1 MTTVTIKI
9 DEIGAAITAMQD
21 LSTEVQSQAAV
32 ARSASPIGLPSLA
45 DSSLGKKTR
54 WLDDHLED
62 LTTRRD
68 LAILLDREGTGSA
81 SYSVTSDTLSNVK
94 EMLGQ
99 ELASAAASIDATSD
113 EEDLDHIA
121 GLLETWN
128 EDPDVM
134 AAMFT
139 ELGPDGTVG
148 FMANISSAMGYG
160 GVADPEKYTS
170 LAEEFRT
177 GLSTASNA
185 PGFPAETFGEEIV
198 RYSCAPLL
206 TDEEQQAFAEE
217 FGMGMNGANILTYL
231 MQDTTYSD
239 DFLLGAARTLDGFER
254 MAQDGPLTAQDWYN
268 HNGHGPLPTKDEF
281 DGWYDD
287 PMAAIMHNFGENPE
301 AGLTFFTEST
311 EDGWDRQTYYFNDRE
326 WKADGYGGIS
336 HAVEGIGTSEAN
348 LTGDPEATTGLVSR
362 FLDQVA
368 NSDGFNPED
377 AKPASPYIADLL
389 KFYMPAVDTALRFPN
404 DDGDGG
410 STSLTIDNFGTFDH
424 YPILFTE
431 DLDSLMQV
439 SMSTPDGMQK
449 IAEGTAIYQ
458 QTQVNNI
465 AAALEANPDDPDLR
479 MQLRDVLQ
487 RSAALQGFGEYS
499 VGQVEIDGA
508 EDRDA
513 QRQAFIDMV
522 GDASSL
528 VPLPGADVVGDWGSK
543 LIDFGYSQ
551 AVDLGQDAAG
561 DAFTSEAA
569 AATDNANDR
578 AAAGTNRVKVQ
589 AYLALVESGVIPR
602 DEVPDTFYENGR
614 LISAGDIPADQ
625 MSSYAQTAMSG
636 VSSYASNNDLEG
648 PYRDEFL
655 EYYGPAGE

>member
-9 DEIGAAITAMQD
+9 DEISAAITAMED
-21 LSTEVQSQAAV
+21 LSSEVTSQAGV
-32 ARSASPIGLPSLA
+32 ARSASPIGLPSL
-45 DSSLGKKTR
+45 SESTLGKKTR

-68 LAILLDREGTGSA
+68 LAILLDTEGTGTA
-81 SYSVTSDTLSNVK
+81 SYTVTSDTLSNVK

-99 ELASAAASIDATSD
+99 ELAAAAGNIDATSD
-113 EEDLDHIA
+113 QDQLDHLA
-121 GLLETWN
+121 GLLETWKD
-128 EDPDVM
+128 DPDVM
-134 AAMFT
+134 SAMFT

-160 GVADPEKYTS
+160 GVGDPDVYTS
-170 LAEEFRT
+170 LAEDFRS
-177 GLSTASNA
+177 GLATASNA
-185 PGFPAETFGEEIV
+185 PGFPTEEFGQEIV
-198 RYSCAPLL
+198 RFSVAPLL

-217 FGMGMNGANILTYL
+217 FGMGMNGANILTFL
-231 MQDTTYSD
+231 MGDTSYSD
-239 DFLLGAARTLDGFER
+239 DFLLGAANQLDDFER
-254 MAQDGPLTAQDWYN
+254 MARDGVLSAQDWYS
-268 HNGHGPLPTKDEF
+268 HNGYGPLPTGNET
-281 DGWYDD
+281 GWYDD
-287 PMAAIMHNFGENPE
+287 PMAMIMHNFGENPE
-301 AGLTFFTEST
+301 AGLTFFTQPT

-336 HAVEGIGTSEAN
+336 HAVEGIGTSAEN
-348 LTGDPEATTGLVSR
+348 LTNDPEATTGLVSR

-368 NSDGFNPED
+368 NSPGFNAND

-404 DDGDGG
+404 EDGNGG
-410 STSLTIDNFGTFDH
+410 STSLTIDNFGSFDH
-424 YPILFTE
+424 YPILFTD

-439 SMSTPDGMQK
+439 SMGTPEGMQR
-449 IAEGTAIYQ
+449 IAEGIGVYQ
-458 QTQVNNI
+458 QTQINNI

-513 QRQAFIDMV
+513 QRQAFIDLV
-522 GDASSL
+522 SDATSL
-528 VPLPGADVVGDWGSK
+528 VPLPGADVVGEFGSD
-543 LIDFGYSQ
+543 LIDFGFSQ
-551 AVDLGQDAAG
+551 AVDLGTDAAG
-561 DAFTSEAA
+561 EAFTSEAA

-578 AAAGTNRVKVQ
+578 AAAGTNRVKIT

-602 DEVPDTFYENGR
+602 DEVPDSFFQNGR
-614 LISAGDIPADQ
+614 LISAADIPPDQ
-625 MSSYAQTAMSG
+625 VSAYAQTAMSG

>member
-9 DEIGAAITAMQD
+9 DEISAAITAMED
-21 LSTEVQSQAAV
+21 LSSEVTSQAAV
-32 ARSASPIGLPSLA
+32 ARSASPISLPSL
-45 DSSLGKKTR
+45 SESTLGKKTR

-68 LAILLDREGTGSA
+68 LAILLDTEGTGTA
-81 SYSVTSDTLSNVK
+81 SYTVTSDTLSNVK

-99 ELASAAASIDATSD
+99 ELASAASNIDATSD
-113 EEDLDHIA
+113 QDQLDHLA

-148 FMANISSAMGYG
+148 FLANISSAMGYG
-160 GVADPEKYTS
+160 GVGDPDVYTA
-170 LAEEFRT
+170 LAEDFRT
-177 GLSTASNA
+177 GLATASNA
-185 PGFPAETFGEEIV
+185 PGFPAESFGEEIV
-198 RYSCAPLL
+198 RFSVAPLL
-206 TDEEQQAFAEE
+206 TDEEQRAFAEE
-217 FGMGMNGANILTYL
+217 FGMGMNGANILTFL
-231 MQDTTYSD
+231 MGETNYSD
-239 DFLLGAARTLDGFER
+239 DFLLGAARTLDDFER
-254 MAQDGPLTAQDWYN
+254 MTEDGVLSAQDWYG
-268 HNGHGPLPTKDEF
+268 HNGHGPLPTGNET
-281 DGWYDD
+281 GWYDD
-287 PMAAIMHNFGENPE
+287 PMAMIMHNFGENPE

-336 HAVEGIGTSEAN
+336 HAVEGIGTSVEN
-348 LTGDPEATTGLVSR
+348 LTNDPEATTGLVSR

-368 NSDGFNPED
+368 NSPGFNAND
-377 AKPASPYIADLL
+377 AQPASPYIADLL

-404 DDGDGG
+404 EDGAGG
-410 STSLTIDNFGTFDH
+410 STSLTIDNFGSFDH
-424 YPILFTE
+424 YPILFTD

-439 SMSTPDGMQK
+439 SMSTPEGMQR
-449 IAEGTAIYQ
+449 IAEGVGVYQ
-458 QTQVNNI
+458 QTQINNI

-513 QRQAFIDMV
+513 QRQAFIDLV
-522 GDASSL
+522 SDATSL
-528 VPLPGADVVGDWGSK
+528 VPLPGADVVGEFGSD
-543 LIDFGYSQ
+543 LIDFGFSQ
-551 AVDLGQDAAG
+551 AVDLGTDAAG
-561 DAFTSEAA
+561 NAFTSEGA

-578 AAAGTNRVKVQ
+578 AAAGTNRVKIT

-602 DEVPDTFYENGR
+602 DEVPDSFFQNGR
-614 LISAGDIPADQ
+614 LISAADIPPDQ